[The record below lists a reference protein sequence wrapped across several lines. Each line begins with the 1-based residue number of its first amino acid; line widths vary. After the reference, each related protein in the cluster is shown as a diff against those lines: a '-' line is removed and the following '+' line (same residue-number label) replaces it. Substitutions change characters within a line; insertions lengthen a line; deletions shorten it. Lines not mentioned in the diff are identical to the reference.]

1 MTKAKLHHSG
11 RADFALADS
20 ALAVLRGHLKSGMST
35 LETGAG
41 HSTLTFAAAGC
52 RHTAISPAIDEWES
66 IQEHARTVGIDLSHV
81 RFIAEPSQV
90 ALPKLAGRIDVV
102 LLDGGHGYP
111 LPQIDFFYAALL
123 LNPGGIL
130 AIDNVELW
138 SVRALWRFLRAD
150 AEYWEHLTTVD
161 GQTAFFRLTQP
172 FRYRE
177 WAFQPP
183 TARWSRG
190 SLRLQRAQRLWGMLR
205 RGELPRVFNTIQ
217 QRVLS
222 RS

>member
-1 MTKAKLHHSG
+1 MTKAQLHHSG

-20 ALAVLRGHLKSGMST
+20 ALAVLRRHLKPGLST

-41 HSTLTFAAAGC
+41 HSTLAFAAAGC

-66 IQEHARTVGIDLSHV
+66 IQGHARTVGIDLSHV

-150 AEYWEHLTTVD
+150 AEFWEHLTTVD
-161 GQTAFFRLTQP
+161 GQTGFFRLRQP

-177 WAFQPP
+177 WSYQQP
-183 TARWSRG
+183 TVRWSRT
-190 SLRLQRAQRLWGMLR
+190 SRRVQRAQYAWGLLR
-205 RGELPRVFNTIQ
+205 RGAVRRLLSKLR
-217 QRVLS
+217 QRFLA
-222 RS
+222 